1 MKKVI
6 LTMIMVFAAIS
17 VNAQN
22 KALVKFFDK
31 YAADPSFTH
40 INISGKMFEMIGSLE
55 MDNAEE
61 QQMISESLGKI
72 QNVQVLVKDKG
83 VNGTSLFNEV
93 MKTINGEKFEELMSV
108 REEENDIKFM
118 IQEKDNKINDLVM
131 VLGGEK
137 EFVLLNIR
145 GNGIDLNMLYKLS
158 TKLGMKGFEQFEM
171 LEKARKGN

>member
-1 MKKVI
+1 MKKII
-6 LTMIMVFAAIS
+6 LTMIMVFAAVS

-22 KALVKFFDK
+22 KALTNFFDK

-72 QNVQVLVKDKG
+72 QNVQVLVKENN
-83 VNGTSLFNEV
+83 VNGTQLFNEAFSLI
-93 MKTINGEKFEELMSV
+93 KGQNFDELMSV
-108 REEENDIKFM
+108 REEENDVKIM
-118 IQEKDNKINDLVM
+118 IQEKDNKINDLI
-131 VLGGEK
+131 VLVGGEK

-158 TKLGMKGFEQFEM
+158 SKLGMQGFDQLEM